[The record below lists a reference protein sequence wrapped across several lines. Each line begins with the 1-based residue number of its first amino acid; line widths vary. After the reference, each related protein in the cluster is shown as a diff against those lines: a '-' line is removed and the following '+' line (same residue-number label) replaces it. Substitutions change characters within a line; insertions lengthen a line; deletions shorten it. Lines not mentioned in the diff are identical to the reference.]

1 MQIDKLQLTD
11 IHYNAEFECFETK
24 VTIQDGREIF
34 VYPVHINAPITA
46 EFAVIARGLT
56 EKARRQHR
64 APDKGL
70 HLHMPVITPESA
82 LDHRPQHAA

>member
-1 MQIDKLQLTD
+1 MHISKLQLTD

-24 VTIQDGREIF
+24 VTIQEGNEIF
-34 VYPVHINAPITA
+34 VYPVHINAPMTA

-56 EKARRQHR
+56 EKARQAHKS
-64 APDKGL
+64 PEKGL
-70 HLHMPVITPESA
+70 HLHFPAITADSA

>member
-1 MQIDKLQLTD
+1 MHINKLQLTD

-24 VTIQDGREIF
+24 VTIQDGAEIF
-34 VYPVHINAPITA
+34 VYPVHMNAPITA

-64 APDKGL
+64 SPDRGT
-70 HLHMPVITPESA
+70 HLHFPAAA
-82 LDHRPQHAA
+82 LDDVAKRHPHAA

>member
-1 MQIDKLQLTD
+1 MYINKLQLTD

-24 VTIQDGREIF
+24 VTIQEGNEIF
-34 VYPVHINAPITA
+34 VYPVHINAPMTA

-56 EKARRQHR
+56 QKARQLHKS
-64 APDKGL
+64 PNKGL
-70 HLHMPVITPESA
+70 HLHFPAITVDSA

>member
-1 MQIDKLQLTD
+1 MHISKLQLTD

-24 VTIQDGREIF
+24 VTIQEGREIF

-56 EKARRQHR
+56 EKAKRQHR
-64 APDKGL
+64 APEKGL
-70 HLHMPVITPESA
+70 HLHFPALTSDSA